1 MIPFN
6 TQWDRIEKELLEA
19 QRRAISQAAS
29 QVYKETVD
37 RTPIGRPE
45 LWKNSTV
52 PDNYAPG
59 ALRKAWEIN
68 WGGGFIN
75 AAASFTGKLNSV
87 SGASGYELGKDIFIR
102 NRTSYALS
110 IEYGHSRTQAP
121 HGMMRLSVKKYKSF
135 LEQAVARN
143 KV

>member
-37 RTPIGRPE
+37 RTPLGRPE

-87 SGASGYELGKDIFIR
+87 SGASGYELGKDI
-102 NRTSYALS
+102 
-110 IEYGHSRTQAP
+110 AP